1 MKSITKKLSVS
12 LLSAAALALSFSAVK
27 AYGAANAEEV
37 TAATASASMVY
48 GASVRVNGDDYTQ
61 NGIRFSMMMYQ
72 ADYTA
77 VKAETNP
84 VFGVM
89 IVPQAYNIAGNSAK
103 MLAILNGT
111 DEEYSVDASAEDKK
125 QIWNVSGDSMLYF
138 EANEEENRAAGYY
151 FSGVMVNVQQD
162 NLDRRFVGVG
172 YYGYGDE
179 IKLAAFNQN
188 NIENNTRS
196 MVKVAY
202 EAAQTETE
210 NAAWLNANY
219 VQKCTYAV
227 VLDKH
232 NGEENA
238 TQTVHYGEKLATPV
252 APDREGY
259 ELDGWYV
266 GGKKYSFD
274 TPVRG
279 GGTLHAV
286 WKKDIT
292 SEAAVGT
299 LKNNVTAESQSIA
312 TEFNEVKKLTD
323 ESGNAIKFTFGAD
336 KKLTVQSSAVSAL
349 AAGEYNFCVWTEDYA
364 YTKVKVAVAEEV
376 ADGGFENVT
385 RIPDSQVWATPNN
398 KVSVS
403 STVKRSGINSL
414 KTENGNDARWA
425 GTELKLSDELLNKIG
440 NYSVLSFYVY
450 ISSANKNNA
459 ITGFNVRMSTYDAD
473 KAQTNPNE
481 PLKSKNAF
489 TYGTGYDGAALDTWI
504 KVQASGDDLKLIKST
519 KNIVLYNEIVCASG
533 NYPGN
538 CNYEFYVDDFSVEEA
553 SERVMKF
560 NNTDAAAKITEIRS
574 SSASISYDS
583 VYNSVLIHNGL
594 DELYGYYKV
603 QLDEGFLSKI
613 TENSTLTIKVLL
625 DKYNYQASAF
635 KLKLKNYLSTNKEG
649 GVELL
654 DADLENNKWV
664 EYTLNYAQLSQITEN
679 ALWLYV
685 YAPKEAITGN
695 GRGNRLYVNSITLA
709 L

>member
-37 TAATASASMVY
+37 TAETASASMVY
-48 GASVRVNGDDYTQ
+48 GASVRVKGDDYTQ
-61 NGIRFSMMMYQ
+61 NGIRFSMMMNQ

-89 IVPQAYNIAGNSAK
+89 IVPQAYNIAGDSAK

-111 DEEYSVDASAEDKK
+111 DEEYTVDASAEGKK

-238 TQTVHYGEKLATPV
+238 TQTVHYGEKLATPA

-286 WKKDIT
+286 WKQDIT

-299 LKNNVTAESQSIA
+299 LKNNVTAETQSIA

-323 ESGNAIKFTFGAD
+323 ESGNAIAFTFGAD
-336 KKLTVQSSAVSAL
+336 KKLAVQSSAVSAL
-349 AAGEYNFCVWTEDYA
+349 AVGEYNFCVWTEDYA
-364 YTKVKVAVAEEV
+364 YIKVKVAVAEEV

-385 RIPDSQVWATPNN
+385 RIPDSQVWASSMN
-398 KVSVS
+398 KVFVS
-403 STVKRSGINSL
+403 TSIKRSGANSL
-414 KTENGNDARWA
+414 KTENGKNARWA

-459 ITGFNVRMSTYDAD
+459 ITGFNVRMSTF
-473 KAQTNPNE
+473 NPSGSGD
-481 PLKSKNAF
+481 LKSKNAF

-504 KVQASGDDLKLIKST
+504 KVQASGDNLKLIKST

-533 NYPGN
+533 NYDGN

-553 SERVMKF
+553 SERVMNF
-560 NNTDAAAKITEIRS
+560 NNEEAAKKVTELTGTGSTISYNS
-574 SSASISYDS
+574 SHNAASIT
-583 VYNSVLIHNGL
+583 NGMW
-594 DELYGYYKV
+594 EQGYYKV
-603 QLDEGFLSKI
+603 QLDEGFLSGIK
-613 TENSTLTIKVLL
+613 EGSTLTIKVLL
-625 DKYNYQASAF
+625 NRQDYAANSFTFVA
-635 KLKLKNYLSTNKEG
+635 KNHKTGATTG
-649 GVELL
+649 GEELL
-654 DADLENNKWV
+654 NQNFVNNTWTT
-664 EYTLNYAQLSQITEN
+664 YTLNYEQLSKISEN
-679 ALWLYV
+679 ALCVTVNRSETGDFFNFILY
-685 YAPKEAITGN
+685 IQ
-695 GRGNRLYVNSITLA
+695 SITLT

>member
-37 TAATASASMVY
+37 TAETASASMVY

-61 NGIRFSMMMYQ
+61 NGIRFSMMMNQ

-89 IVPQAYNIAGNSAK
+89 IVPQAYNIAGDSAK

-286 WKKDIT
+286 WKQDIT

-299 LKNNVTAESQSIA
+299 LKNNVTAETQSIA

-323 ESGNAIKFTFGAD
+323 ESGNAIAFTFGAD

-385 RIPDSQVWATPNN
+385 RISDSQIIKSDSKSQVFVSSEQVHSGTYAMKVVNHADSRWA
-398 KVSVS
+398 SVS
-403 STVKRSGINSL
+403 L
-414 KTENGNDARWA
+414 
-425 GTELKLSDELLNKIG
+425 LLNNEMINAITEKSLLTL
-440 NYSVLSFYVY
+440 YMYV
-450 ISSANKNNA
+450 SSQGKTAD
-459 ITGFNVRMSTYDAD
+459 ITGFNARISTY
-473 KAQTNPNE
+473 KA
-481 PLKSKNAF
+481 
-489 TYGTGYDGAALDTWI
+489 GAVMNRGLDVLYVDNIAVDTWI
-504 KVQASGDDLKLIKST
+504 KLKVNGSELQEIKT
-519 KNIVLYNEIVCASG
+519 NGGIAFYNEIIGGSACQ
-533 NYPGN
+533 YT
-538 CNYEFYVDDFSVEEA
+538 FYVDDITLTQYESAVFFNTADSANRVSVTNGNAPTITNENTYIKILNNIDSPYTSFKIDLGSGFTEA
-553 SERVMKF
+553 SKG
-560 NNTDAAAKITEIRS
+560 NSIITIKYRLDTFECTAS
-574 SSASISYDS
+574 SYNMRFYSYKEG
-583 VYNSVLIHNGL
+583 NAEGGL
-594 DELYGYYKV
+594 DQWLKQDNNVALNTWLE
-603 QLDEGFLSKI
+603 
-613 TENSTLTIKVLL
+613 LTISA
-625 DKYNYQASAF
+625 DKIS
-635 KLKLKNYLSTNKEG
+635 K
-649 GVELL
+649 
-654 DADLENNKWV
+654 
-664 EYTLNYAQLSQITEN
+664 ITEN
-679 ALWLYV
+679 ALWFNVEIGAQSRSNWKLD
-685 YAPKEAITGN
+685 IH
-695 GRGNRLYVNSITLA
+695 SITMSA
-709 L
+709 VA

>member
-48 GASVRVNGDDYTQ
+48 GASVRVKGDDYTQ
-61 NGIRFSMMMYQ
+61 NGIRFSMMMNQ

-89 IVPQAYNIAGNSAK
+89 IVPQAYNIAGDSAK

-286 WKKDIT
+286 WKQDIT

-299 LKNNVTAESQSIA
+299 LKNNVTAETQSIA

-323 ESGNAIKFTFGAD
+323 ESGNAIAFTFGED

-385 RIPDSQVWATPNN
+385 RIPSSQYKIAGTAN
-398 KVSVS
+398 VSIS
-403 STVKRSGINSL
+403 SEQVRSGKNALKIVNGEWSAYTSL
-414 KTENGNDARWA
+414 S
-425 GTELKLSDELLNKIG
+425 LLFSDEMKAQINEK
-440 NYSVLSFYVY
+440 SVLSLYVY
-450 ISSANKNNA
+450 IKKTSKTTFSSFNTRNAAYNPTGDLNKGTFVYTNADNVAVETWLKVEFDGTILQEAKNNGGIA
-459 ITGFNVRMSTYDAD
+459 
-473 KAQTNPNE
+473 
-481 PLKSKNAF
+481 
-489 TYGTGYDGAALDTWI
+489 
-504 KVQASGDDLKLIKST
+504 
-519 KNIVLYNEIVCASG
+519 LYNEVIGTTGGTVE
-533 NYPGN
+533 YI
-538 CNYEFYVDDFSVEEA
+538 FYVDDIILTQCE
-553 SERVMKF
+553 
-560 NNTDAAAKITEIRS
+560 
-574 SSASISYDS
+574 SAVFFDKDG
-583 VYNSVLIHNGL
+583 V
-594 DELYGYYKV
+594 
-603 QLDEGFLSKI
+603 SKI
-613 TENSTLTIKVLL
+613 TPTNSNAGDRPKSITQEGTHVRILNAEWGGGTFLKVDLGEGFTEASSENSVITVKLRINKHNCDATQ
-625 DKYNYQASAF
+625 YNVRLYSYVTGNPSGGNGVHLVQNNGVALGEWLEVVIPA
-635 KLKLKNYLSTNKEG
+635 NKI
-649 GVELL
+649 
-654 DADLENNKWV
+654 
-664 EYTLNYAQLSQITEN
+664 SSITEN
-679 ALWLYV
+679 ALWLHI
-685 YAPKEAITGN
+685 ETSGN
-695 GRGNRLYVNSITLA
+695 KDWWDWQLDIHSITMSA
-709 L
+709 VA

>member
-48 GASVRVNGDDYTQ
+48 GASVRVKGDDYTQ
-61 NGIRFSMMMYQ
+61 NGIRFSMMMNQ

-77 VKAETNP
+77 VKAEANP

-89 IVPQAYNIAGNSAK
+89 IVPQAYNIAGDSAK

-111 DEEYSVDASAEDKK
+111 DEEYTVAASAEGKK

-138 EANEEENRAAGYY
+138 EANEAENRAAGYY

-188 NIENNTRS
+188 KIENNTRS

-210 NAAWLNANY
+210 NATWLNANY

-238 TQTVHYGEKLATPV
+238 TQTVHYGEKLATPA

-286 WKKDIT
+286 WKQDIT

-299 LKNNVTAESQSIA
+299 LKNNVTAETQSIA

-323 ESGNAIKFTFGAD
+323 ESGNAIAFTFDVD
-336 KKLTVQSSAVSAL
+336 KKLTVQSSAVAAL
-349 AAGEYNFCVWTEDYA
+349 AAGEYNFCVWTENYA

-385 RIPDSQVWATPNN
+385 RIPDSQYKIAGTAN
-398 KVSVS
+398 VSIS
-403 STVKRSGINSL
+403 SEQVRSGKNALKIVNGEWSAYTSL
-414 KTENGNDARWA
+414 S
-425 GTELKLSDELLNKIG
+425 LLFSDEMKAQINEK
-440 NYSVLSFYVY
+440 SVLSLYVY
-450 ISSANKNNA
+450 IKKTSKTTFSSFNTRNAAYNPTGDLNKGTFVYTNADNVAVETWLKVEFDGNILQEAKNNGG
-459 ITGFNVRMSTYDAD
+459 IT
-473 KAQTNPNE
+473 
-481 PLKSKNAF
+481 
-489 TYGTGYDGAALDTWI
+489 
-504 KVQASGDDLKLIKST
+504 
-519 KNIVLYNEIVCASG
+519 LYNELIGTTGSTVE
-533 NYPGN
+533 YI
-538 CNYEFYVDDFSVEEA
+538 FYVDDITLTNYESSQFFNNEESADRIIVKNGSVNSKSYSDNFVNIQNGTWSAYTFFKIDLGEGFTEA
-553 SERVMKF
+553 SKG
-560 NNTDAAAKITEIRS
+560 
-574 SSASISYDS
+574 
-583 VYNSVLIHNGL
+583 NS
-594 DELYGYYKV
+594 E
-603 QLDEGFLSKI
+603 
-613 TENSTLTIKVLL
+613 IKVKLRL
-625 DKYNYQASAF
+625 DRFECNAESFNVRLYSYKDGNPEYGQNAY
-635 KLKLKNYLSTNKEG
+635 LKQEN
-649 GVELL
+649 GVTL
-654 DADLENNKWV
+654 NKWFDIV
-664 EYTLNYAQLSQITEN
+664 IPADKISLITEN
-679 ALWLYV
+679 ALWCHI
-685 YAPKEAITGN
+685 ET
-695 GRGNRLYVNSITLA
+695 VNASTYWNWKLDIYSITMSA
-709 L
+709 VA